1 MKFFTSFVW
10 VGGSTLFAL
19 LTQFIIAKI
28 IALYLTIADF
38 GLVGQYLSLITI
50 IQLLV
55 GGAFTAAIV
64 KYVSEYSKSSVI
76 VMQEFYNVTVTLII
90 CISFISMIFLL
101 FFASLISK
109 WIFFS
114 NIYEFPI
121 MLLAIAMPV
130 IAYCKFILALSSGF
144 SEIKSYA
151 LLVSLIS
158 ISFLLIFIAIF
169 FYSYTIMA
177 IFVAFP
183 CAYLGVFPIFYFFFK
198 KMKIHYKLGVYRFNL
213 KWEYVKKLIVYAF
226 MPMLTMLLGPIIQII
241 IRLVVISSAGSL
253 LIIGQWQAINKISDA
268 YTMLIC
274 MVFLNY
280 IVPLVSKINKKL
292 ELMKVFREHLYKI
305 ALMGFVVLIFLM
317 ISKRLIIWLLYSS
330 KYLGLSDFIIIQFL
344 GDFFRVLAIF
354 CMYMFIAKAQIK
366 IFIMIEFCI
375 TILLLL
381 FTLMGYYY
389 ADLIGMLYGYLI
401 NSFIFFTL
409 SMLSVYLFLI
419 QYKE

>member
-151 LLVSLIS
+151 LLVS
-158 ISFLLIFIAIF
+158 FI
-169 FYSYTIMA
+169 
-177 IFVAFP
+177 
-183 CAYLGVFPIFYFFFK
+183 
-198 KMKIHYKLGVYRFNL
+198 
-213 KWEYVKKLIVYAF
+213 
-226 MPMLTMLLGPIIQII
+226 
-241 IRLVVISSAGSL
+241 
-253 LIIGQWQAINKISDA
+253 
-268 YTMLIC
+268 
-274 MVFLNY
+274 
-280 IVPLVSKINKKL
+280 
-292 ELMKVFREHLYKI
+292 
-305 ALMGFVVLIFLM
+305 
-317 ISKRLIIWLLYSS
+317 
-330 KYLGLSDFIIIQFL
+330 
-344 GDFFRVLAIF
+344 
-354 CMYMFIAKAQIK
+354 
-366 IFIMIEFCI
+366 
-375 TILLLL
+375 L
-381 FTLMGYYY
+381 F
-389 ADLIGMLYGYLI
+389 
-401 NSFIFFTL
+401 
-409 SMLSVYLFLI
+409 
-419 QYKE
+419 